1 MASRRAF
8 RIERSSSELLGTKNG
23 AMNTEAIS
31 PETPQ
36 AETSVSGADTKTI
49 LAAISDIKK
58 SLSNTDDLDALRGD
72 IAKAAAMNGEL
83 SSMQDAILS
92 TKQEIAALHGGGFQD
107 DNLGRVT
114 NELDA
119 VVEGTEAA
127 TESILTAAES
137 IDELAGNLSA
147 ALGEPHSAMAS
158 DIQDK
163 IVEIFEACN
172 FQDLTGQ
179 RITKVVNTLT
189 FIEERV
195 GSMME
200 IWGGMESFKDVAP
213 SVDKP
218 QGDEA
223 LLNGPAL
230 QTDIDVANQNDID
243 ALFD

>member
-1 MASRRAF
+1 MATRRAF
-8 RIERSSSELLGTKNG
+8 RIERLSSELLGTENG
-23 AMNTEAIS
+23 ALTMEVVS
-31 PETPQ
+31 PETSQPE
-36 AETSVSGADTKTI
+36 AKPSGADTTTI
-49 LAAISDIKK
+49 LAAIADIKK
-58 SLSNTDDLDALRGD
+58 SLSNSDDLDALRGD
-72 IAKAAAMNGEL
+72 IEKAAAMNGEL
-83 SSMQDAILS
+83 SSMQDAIVS

-127 TESILTAAES
+127 TESILSAAES

-147 ALGEPHSAMAS
+147 ALSEPHSAMAS

-179 RITKVVNTLT
+179 RITKVVRTLE
-189 FIEERV
+189 FIEDRV

-200 IWGGMESFKDVAP
+200 IWGGMDSFKDVES
-213 SVDKP
+213 SVAKP
-218 QGDEA
+218 EGDAA
-223 LLNGPAL
+223 LLNGPSL
-230 QTDIDVANQNDID
+230 ETDIDVANQDDID

>member
-1 MASRRAF
+1 MATRRAF
-8 RIERSSSELLGTKNG
+8 RIERSNSELPGTDNG
-23 AMNTEAIS
+23 ALKMEARS
-31 PETPQ
+31 PETSHS
-36 AETSVSGADTKTI
+36 EINVSGVDTKSI
-49 LAAISDIKK
+49 LTAIADIKS
-58 SLSNTDDLDALRGD
+58 SLSNSDDLDALRGD
-72 IAKAAAMNGEL
+72 IAKAAAMSGEL
-83 SSMQDAILS
+83 SSMQDAILC
-92 TKQEIAALHGGGFQD
+92 TKQEIAALHGGGFKD
-107 DNLGRVT
+107 DDLGRVT

-127 TESILTAAES
+127 TEAILTAAES

-179 RITKVVNTLT
+179 RITKVVKTLE

-213 SVDKP
+213 SVAKP
-218 QGDEA
+218 TGEAA
-223 LLNGPAL
+223 LLNGPSL
-230 QTDIDVANQNDID
+230 GTDIDVADQDDID

>member
-1 MASRRAF
+1 MATRRAF
-8 RIERSSSELLGTKNG
+8 RIERLSSDLLGIEKRALTMEAPSTDSSSVD
-23 AMNTEAIS
+23 AA
-31 PETPQ
+31 
-36 AETSVSGADTKTI
+36 TSGVDTKAI
-49 LAAISDIKK
+49 LAAIADIKK

-83 SSMQDAILS
+83 ASMQDAIQS

-119 VVEGTEAA
+119 VVDGTEAA
-127 TESILTAAES
+127 TESILTAAET
-137 IDELAGNLSA
+137 IDELAGNINA
-147 ALGEPHSAMAS
+147 AVAEPYKSQAA

-179 RITKVVNTLT
+179 RITKVVRTLE
-189 FIEERV
+189 FIEQRV

-200 IWGGMESFKDVAP
+200 IWGGMDSFKDVAP

-218 QGDEA
+218 KGDQA

-230 QTDIDVANQNDID
+230 ETDNNVANQNDID

>member
-1 MASRRAF
+1 MATRRVF
-8 RIERSSSELLGTKNG
+8 RIERLSSELLGTENG
-23 AMNTEAIS
+23 ALTMEAVS
-31 PETPQ
+31 PETSQ
-36 AETSVSGADTKTI
+36 TEAGISGADTKSI
-49 LAAISDIKK
+49 LAAIADIKS

-83 SSMQDAILS
+83 ASMQDAIVS

-119 VVEGTEAA
+119 VVNGTEAA
-127 TESILTAAES
+127 TESILSAAES
-137 IDELAGNLSA
+137 IDELAGNLCA
-147 ALGEPHSAMAS
+147 ALSEPHNAMAS

-179 RITKVVNTLT
+179 RITKVVRTLE

-218 QGDEA
+218 EGDAA
-223 LLNGPAL
+223 LLNGPSL
-230 QTDIDVANQNDID
+230 ETDVNVANQDDID

>member
-1 MASRRAF
+1 MATRRVF
-8 RIERSSSELLGTKNG
+8 RIERLSSELLGTENHVPT
-23 AMNTEAIS
+23 MEAGS
-31 PETPQ
+31 PETSQ
-36 AETSVSGADTKTI
+36 AEASISGADTKTI
-49 LAAISDIKK
+49 LAAIADIKS
-58 SLSNTDDLDALRGD
+58 SLSNTDDMEALRGD
-72 IAKAAAMNGEL
+72 IAKAAAMSGEL
-83 SSMQDAILS
+83 SSMQDAIMS

-127 TESILTAAES
+127 TESILSAAES

-163 IVEIFEACN
+163 IVEVFEACN

-179 RITKVVNTLT
+179 RITKVVRTLE

-200 IWGGMESFKDVAP
+200 IWGGMESFKGVAP

-218 QGDEA
+218 AGDEA

-230 QTDIDVANQNDID
+230 ETDINVANQDDID

>member
-1 MASRRAF
+1 MATRRAF
-8 RIERSSSELLGTKNG
+8 RIERLSSELLGIENDAVT
-23 AMNTEAIS
+23 MEAVS
-31 PETPQ
+31 PDTSRS
-36 AETSVSGADTKTI
+36 ETSISGADTRTI
-49 LAAISDIKK
+49 LAAIADIKS
-58 SLSNTDDLDALRGD
+58 SLSNSDDLDALRGD

-83 SSMQDAILS
+83 ASMQDAILS

-127 TESILTAAES
+127 TESILSAAES
-137 IDELAGNLSA
+137 IDELAGNLGA
-147 ALGEPHSAMAS
+147 ALSEPHSAMAS

-179 RITKVVNTLT
+179 RITKVVRTLE
-189 FIEERV
+189 FVEERV

-200 IWGGMESFKDVAP
+200 IWGGMESFKDVAS
-213 SVDKP
+213 SVSKP
-218 QGDEA
+218 EGDAA
-223 LLNGPAL
+223 LLNGPSL
-230 QTDIDVANQNDID
+230 ETDVDVANQDDID